1 MNAVRRSQG
10 KAIRQDSSHFH
21 SELTICSDRLC
32 RESCDSLSSS
42 GLSVTAWTFSLTS
55 LLFIS
60 MWSIPPYEM
69 QKADGSKNKH
79 WKLLKSGTSTQQNG
93 KISKVM
99 IIGVIGEMLNSAD
112 YTHGMKKAMYSASPE
127 QSWYINIMFETNT
140 LTSQLFIFYWNV
152 WIRSG
157 LIGGNASASWWEKK
171 PKQVKKGNK
180 RENCK

>member
-1 MNAVRRSQG
+1 MTSVKDHLAKMNAVRRSQG

-99 IIGVIGEMLNSAD
+99 IIGV
-112 YTHGMKKAMYSASPE
+112 MKCFRFCLLRDEKSYVQC
-127 QSWYINIMFETNT
+127 QSWAVLIHKY
-140 LTSQLFIFYWNV
+140 YV
-152 WIRSG
+152 WD
-157 LIGGNASASWWEKK
+157 KHTYK
-171 PKQVKKGNK
+171 PTIHILLK
-180 RENCK
+180 RLN

>member
-1 MNAVRRSQG
+1 MTSVKDHLAKMNAVRRSQG

-99 IIGVIGEMLNSAD
+99 IIGVTGEMLNSAY
-112 YTHGMKKAMYSASPE
+112 YTHGMKKSYVQC
-127 QSWYINIMFETNT
+127 QSWAVLIHKY
-140 LTSQLFIFYWNV
+140 YV
-152 WIRSG
+152 WD
-157 LIGGNASASWWEKK
+157 KHTYK
-171 PKQVKKGNK
+171 PTIHILLK
-180 RENCK
+180 RLN